1 MNENRKSEVIYSLLT
16 IHHSLRKMDFSTPT
30 IDLIKHGLNNAQT
43 VNSDQVLYNRIKESG
58 DSKEQL
64 RKAATEFESI
74 FITKMLSEMDKTVD
88 RENGLFGKESQY
100 VDTFK
105 SIVYQQMGRDIANNP
120 RTSFGFAD
128 QIYRQ
133 MEKYVG
139 G

>member
-1 MNENRKSEVIYSLLT
+1 
-16 IHHSLRKMDFSTPT
+16 MDFSTPT
-30 IDLIKHGLNNAQT
+30 LDIIKSGLNHAQT

-64 RKAATEFESI
+64 KKAATEFESI

-88 RENGLFGKESQY
+88 RENGLWGKETQY

-105 SIVYQQMGRDIANNP
+105 SIVYQQLGRDLANNP

-139 G
+139 GEEVTK

>member
-1 MNENRKSEVIYSLLT
+1 
-16 IHHSLRKMDFSTPT
+16 MDFSTPT
-30 IDLIKHGLNNAQT
+30 IDLIKSGLNNAQT

-58 DSKEQL
+58 DSKTQL
-64 RKAATEFESI
+64 RKAAEEFESI

-88 RENGLFGKESQY
+88 REGGIFGEKTQY

-105 SIVYQQMGRDIANNP
+105 SIVYQQIGHDLASNP

-128 QIYRQ
+128 QIYKQ

-139 G
+139 

>member
-1 MNENRKSEVIYSLLT
+1 
-16 IHHSLRKMDFSTPT
+16 MDITNTNDIVSPT
-30 IDLIKHGLNNAQT
+30 LDLIKHGLKHAQT
-43 VNSDQVLYNRIKESG
+43 VNSDQELYNRIKESG

-88 RENGLFGKESQY
+88 KEKDGLFGNDSKYE
-100 VDTFK
+100 DTFK
-105 SIVYQQMGRDIANNP
+105 SIVFQQMGRDMASNP

-133 MEKYVG
+133 MEHLVN
-139 G
+139 